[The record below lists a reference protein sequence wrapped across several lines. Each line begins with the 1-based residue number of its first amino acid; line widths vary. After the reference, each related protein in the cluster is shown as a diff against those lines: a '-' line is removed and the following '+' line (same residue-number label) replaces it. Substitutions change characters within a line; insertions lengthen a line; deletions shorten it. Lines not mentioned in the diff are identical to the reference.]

1 MYLSYTNPYKDK
13 RNCFFLTEGEV
24 DMTASLAVAE
34 LVDDGIAFS
43 GGIVFS
49 GVRSGKLRNG
59 DWVGDSMIFL
69 LFLASSWAFSF

>member
-1 MYLSYTNPYKDK
+1 MYLSYTNPYKTK
-13 RNCFFLTEGEV
+13 ETFFLTEGGV
-24 DMTASLAVAE
+24 DLTASFAVAE

-43 GGIVFS
+43 GGIVVS